1 MLVRHSKLT
10 IQFWAPQLP
19 SSFLRGWH
27 CWLFT
32 YSRTTRISVELCMAY
47 SGVWLSTFNW
57 SCLQGSLHVAFRP
70 KPSRTT
76 KKISSQQ
83 PFNIH
88 AVYLFVPKTGGQLF
102 HLQSLQEMPSLSP
115 KGWWT
120 KAKQGKIGASR
131 SRQDAKGNGGR
142 GRMSEMEWYMMW
154 RSDLDGIMSWAV
166 PWNEL
171 GIMGWM
177 G

>member
-76 KKISSQQ
+76 KKLAASNPSTSMLCICLSLRQGGSCFTCSHYKKCQ
-83 PFNIH
+83 
-88 AVYLFVPKTGGQLF
+88 AWVPRADERK
-102 HLQSLQEMPSLSP
+102 LS
-115 KGWWT
+115 
-120 KAKQGKIGASR
+120 
-131 SRQDAKGNGGR
+131 R
-142 GRMSEMEWYMMW
+142 GRSEPVDPDKMRKGTVGEVEWARWSDIWCGGVTWME
-154 RSDLDGIMSWAV
+154 
-166 PWNEL
+166 
-171 GIMGWM
+171 
-177 G
+177 